1 VQIMTFMVRY
11 ADVVTDEM
19 RRMHVARVSR
29 GFAARDVRHLPVLA
43 RSLAA
48 LFIRSYERGERV
60 HLAMI
65 SRGYTGRMPLAT
77 AAATPRDWSLA
88 MTLPAVA
95 TGVALTAWA
104 VL

>member
-1 VQIMTFMVRY
+1 VRY

-19 RRMHVARVSR
+19 RRMHIARVSR
-29 GFAARDVRHLPVLA
+29 GFAARDVRHMRVLA

-65 SRGYTGRMPLAT
+65 SRGYTGRMPLASS
-77 AAATPRDWSLA
+77 AATLRDWTLA
-88 MTLPAVA
+88 MTLPVA
-95 TGVALTAWA
+95 ASAVALTAWA